1 MSERSS
7 ADVRCAATNCDTS
20 FRGGRAVLLPGAW
33 RPRRLRPL
41 LSPIGDVEVGVI
53 ETTAEDE
60 KEASGRRDDLVSRQ
74 QVNARRKHGADA
86 HGANRDRTGDLLL
99 ANWADIVAVGRHWA
113 SMAEPTGL
121 SGGGG
126 TRWWHL
132 FSVRTWSLLGPKHF
146 FLSPLNRS
154 GEVPASGGMQERAG
168 SRAGCRSSSRGRA

>member
-1 MSERSS
+1 MQ
-7 ADVRCAATNCDTS
+7 
-20 FRGGRAVLLPGAW
+20 GLLG
-33 RPRRLRPL
+33 
-41 LSPIGDVEVGVI
+41 VEP
-53 ETTAEDE
+53 T
-60 KEASGRRDDLVSRQ
+60 
-74 QVNARRKHGADA
+74 
-86 HGANRDRTGDLLL
+86 RDRTGDLLL

-113 SMAEPTGL
+113 SMAEPTEL

-168 SRAGCRSSSRGRA
+168 SRAGCRSSSRGRARSSDVSSVNRLFRRAAARGPRAGATWLRSRALERSGTGAIQWCGGRGTAARRSRDSTDPLPPAGRSAAPGQ